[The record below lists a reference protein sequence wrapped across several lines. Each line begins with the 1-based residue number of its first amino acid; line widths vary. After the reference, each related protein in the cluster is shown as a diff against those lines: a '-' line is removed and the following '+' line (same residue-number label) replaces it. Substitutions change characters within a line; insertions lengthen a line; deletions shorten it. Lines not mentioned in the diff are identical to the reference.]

1 MHTRARTHTHT
12 HMLVRCCVGV
22 GNEALDFLKSSQCF

>member
-1 MHTRARTHTHT
+1 MDPEL